1 MVGCIV
7 LWAGQIA
14 RTYAQMLHRLPAEL
28 PEASKTLVLQM
39 LLKIADLGHLSHPMP
54 LHKV

>member
-7 LWAGQIA
+7 IWAGQA
-14 RTYAQMLHRLPAEL
+14 PLTCSMLCRLPAEL

-39 LLKIADLGHLSHPMP
+39 VLKIADLGHLSHPMP